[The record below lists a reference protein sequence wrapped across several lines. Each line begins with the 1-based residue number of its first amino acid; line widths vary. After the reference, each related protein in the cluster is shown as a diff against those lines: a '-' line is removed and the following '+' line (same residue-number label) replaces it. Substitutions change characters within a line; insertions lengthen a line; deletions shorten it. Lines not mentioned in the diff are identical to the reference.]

1 MFYQLLQYGHF
12 PVMASVATDQQILA
26 KKYPPIYF
34 LPNFSKMLCF
44 LKHHLEFKFNQKVIL
59 KLLSSLVSITTNLEA
74 TKDKSFYFFYDEVGI
89 KNIFVNAISV
99 KLAKWS
105 CWECELPCQ
114 RSAAGGAMLG
124 TGPQAGTTHRSSEK
138 TGPPQTSTLVLRH
151 RPSPANTDITG
162 WTGSK

>member
-34 LPNFSKMLCF
+34 LPNFSKMLCY

-74 TKDKSFYFFYDEVGI
+74 TKDKGFYFFYDEVGI

-105 CWECELPCQ
+105 CWECELPVSEVQ
-114 RSAAGGAMLG
+114 REARCWELDLKPVQP
-124 TGPQAGTTHRSSEK
+124 TDPQRK
-138 TGPPQTSTLVLRH
+138 LDRH
-151 RPSPANTDITG
+151 RPRP
-162 WTGSK
+162 